1 MKISITYKIPEIGV
15 NLLKERHEVWMNE
28 EERALTKEELK
39 KLASESDGMLTM
51 LSDKIDKEVIS
62 AGKNKLKVIANYA
75 VGYNNIDFNY
85 AKELGIEVTNTPDV
99 LTETTADLAWALMM
113 AVSRRIVES
122 DKFVREGKFKGWKPE
137 LFLGNDIYGKTLG
150 VIGFGRIGQAF
161 ARRAKGFDMK
171 VFYYKR
177 NRLSLEKEKELGVE
191 YLELK
196 ELLKV
201 SDFVSLHTPLTE
213 DTYHL
218 LNEERLNLMK
228 KTAYLINTARGPVV
242 DEKYLY
248 EMLKEKKIAGAGLD
262 VYENEPKLTSG
273 LETLENVVLAPHIG
287 SGTIETRN
295 NMSEMAAKGIIK
307 SLNGEKPFNSVFK

>member
-1 MKISITYKIPEIGV
+1 MKISITYKIPEKGI
-15 NLLKERHEVWMNE
+15 NLLKEKYDVWTNE
-28 EERALTKEELK
+28 EDRALTKEELK

-51 LSDKIDKEVIS
+51 LSDKIDKEVID
-62 AGKNKLKVIANYA
+62 AGKNKLKIIANYA

-85 AKELGIEVTNTPDV
+85 AKKSGIEVTNTPDV

-122 DKFVREGKFKGWKPE
+122 DNFVREGRFNGWKPE

-161 ARRAKGFDMK
+161 ARRAKGFNMK

-177 NRLSLEKEKELGVE
+177 NRLPSEKEKELGVE
-191 YLELK
+191 YLDLN
-196 ELLKV
+196 ELLKN

-213 DTYHL
+213 NTYHL
-218 LNEERLNLMK
+218 LNKERLNLMK

-242 DEKYLY
+242 DEKYLVKI
-248 EMLKEKKIAGAGLD
+248 LKENKIAGAGLD
-262 VYENEPKLTSG
+262 VYENEPKLTEG
-273 LETLENVVLAPHIG
+273 LKELKNVVLAPHIG

-295 NMSEMAAKGIIK
+295 NMAEMAAKGIIK
-307 SLNGEKPFNSVFK
+307 ALNGEKPFNSVFK